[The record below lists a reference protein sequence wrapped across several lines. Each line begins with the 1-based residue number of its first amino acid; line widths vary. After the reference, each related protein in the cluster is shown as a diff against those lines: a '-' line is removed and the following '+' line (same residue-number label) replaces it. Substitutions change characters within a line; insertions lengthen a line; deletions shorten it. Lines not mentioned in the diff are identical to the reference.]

1 MDMNQALVARIQEL
15 AKQNNISLCD
25 MALRGG
31 LSPST
36 LYEMIKGRTRVASV
50 LTISRLCEG
59 AGISLSEFFDSP
71 YFAEY
76 FEK

>member
-1 MDMNQALVARIQEL
+1 
-15 AKQNNISLCD
+15 

-59 AGISLSEFFDSP
+59 AGISLSEFFDSE